1 MFVDCAKSISSYLV
15 LQMMPQWVRENAE
28 AFDTGAEILDQILLV
43 LLETSMFVAGL
54 IGFILD
60 NTIPGNVKGLYSQLR
75 ASPRFIIP

>member
-1 MFVDCAKSISSYLV
+1 MFVDCAKSNLSNLV

-28 AFDTGAEILDQILLV
+28 AFDTGSEILDQVLLV

-60 NTIPGNVKGLYSQLR
+60 NTIPGNVT
-75 ASPRFIIP
+75 AT

>member
-1 MFVDCAKSISSYLV
+1 MFAYCALGILSNLV

-28 AFDTGAEILDQILLV
+28 AFNTGSEILDQILLV

-60 NTIPGNVKGLYSQLR
+60 NTIPGNAKG
-75 ASPRFIIP
+75 P